1 MSIYNVMDTR
11 SKIFENI
18 FLLPREGRGLTFFLL
33 LEAGG
38 SLRLGKEAR
47 KRGRVHKALT
57 NNQLEATLGV
67 LQVELSISRGN
78 ILPAL
83 SYFISH

>member
-1 MSIYNVMDTR
+1 MDTR

-57 NNQLEATLGV
+57 NNQLEAKTLGV

-78 ILPAL
+78 TLPAL

>member
-1 MSIYNVMDTR
+1 MDTR

-57 NNQLEATLGV
+57 NNHRGKTNSKKE
-67 LQVELSISRGN
+67 SRKD
-78 ILPAL
+78 LP
-83 SYFISH
+83 